1 MNKKIMYAVG
11 LSALMAACSSEDV
24 LTEVQGSQE
33 SDLFAGIEKVDAQF
47 NMGAESR
54 LATKWDIEIGDR
66 VGFAWL
72 TDLDEKLELTGDAYQ
87 NHPLNAVSETVLR
100 PATSIYEGEYYVYA
114 PYDYSVK
121 SIDKVN
127 FSIPET
133 QDLLSEWNGLAK
145 DAIFISPKWTTVSN
159 SVYDEGEPGIN
170 KNYTIYPAKFS
181 NGVGLDFSYKNN
193 EVNLKDETDNNK
205 EIQSDPE
212 IFEVKVGYLTAVDGE
227 NVTVNKFKYAPTAET
242 NEDNWEKRIIG
253 VTSDATATTS
263 VRSVVLQAAN
273 GVEVLEGTGYY
284 SLKPVA
290 GVTYTASREKEK
302 GQFVYNALPA
312 QTEVGDDTHVQFV
325 ITTTYGVIT
334 YTLPVNE
341 VAKTAYANQAGG
353 TYYLDYFDGITKDET
368 GANLADNVCTDYT
381 ESFVQVLG
389 KNGKFVA
396 EVDFTDAV
404 MNGMHVRDDAHLLQ
418 LLRFYRDYKL
428 GTEYAE
434 SDVILYLDAENGKF
448 EISKAAIAL
457 VQGLNGNP
465 NTNIKLEVCTEHGNP
480 QIVVFNNGEDKEVP
494 SFSYVFNSQV
504 EVFLKNQEWTWNG
517 NSKKETGN
525 VTKIRNLGSLKINA
539 ASVAA
544 GNSYYTNLFTGL
556 VNEAAAS
563 IEVKSVANVKIDLT
577 NYGKIDVN
585 AGAELLAYGAD
596 IVNDATSLT
605 AQGIINNSGVLA
617 IVEKTD
623 GTISNYGTINNK
635 VGGANNRTY
644 ISTNQ
649 TENANFAN
657 EWSSTNKFGTI
668 ILKDKFDKVSVNN
681 DEDKDKKQGFIKYTW
696 TGEGVYTTPT
706 PEENVK
712 YNYLIVSKDIQ
723 FVEEEQELKYL
734 EIAGTVTLTAKEYE
748 FTSETNALNGII
760 VNENASLDI
769 NKTNYLKAGAAF
781 VKGSVYVGGKFLYN
795 EDLVTYLGGAT
806 TDKDNIRIQ

>member
-1 MNKKIMYAVG
+1 MNKKLIFAMG
-11 LSALMAACSSEDV
+11 LTAMMVACSSEDV
-24 LTEVQGSQE
+24 LTDVQNSQE

-54 LATKWDIEIGDR
+54 LATEWGLEVGDR

-72 TDLDEKLELTGDAYQ
+72 KDNDGVLTQTGAAYQ
-87 NHPLNAVSETVLR
+87 NHPLNAVSESTLR
-100 PATSIYEGEYYVYA
+100 PETSIYVGEYFTYY
-114 PYDYSVK
+114 PYDESVV
-121 SIDKVN
+121 SIDNIN
-127 FSIPET
+127 FAIPAK
-133 QDLLSEWNGLAK
+133 QDLLMTWNAMAK
-145 DAIFISPKWTTVSN
+145 NAIFISPKWTSVSY
-159 SVYDEGEPGIN
+159 SIYDDGEPGIS
-170 KNYTIYPAKFS
+170 KSFKIYPAQFS
-181 NGVGLDFSYKNN
+181 NGARLNLDYKNN
-193 EVNLKDETDNNK
+193 KVDLKDETNND
-205 EIQSDPE
+205 EIYASDPQ
-212 IFEVKVGYLTAVDGE
+212 IFD
-227 NVTVNKFKYAPTAET
+227 VTVSYLDADGNTVSINAFEYAPTVEP
-242 NEDNWEKRIIG
+242 NVNNWEAYMLGAEATTTATAGPRA
-253 VTSDATATTS
+253 VTQPTSVEGIKNMIKGGFFLEPSTDYVADRNKTTGNIFRFHALPAVTEVGENTLVNIVINTTYGCITITKPVNEIAYTLFTKNNATTS
-263 VRSVVLQAAN
+263 MDQ
-273 GVEVLEGTGYY
+273 
-284 SLKPVA
+284 PD
-290 GVTYTASREKEK
+290 GVTTDK
-302 GQFVYNALPA
+302 
-312 QTEVGDDTHVQFV
+312 
-325 ITTTYGVIT
+325 
-334 YTLPVNE
+334 
-341 VAKTAYANQAGG
+341 
-353 TYYLDYFDGITKDET
+353 T
-368 GANLADNVCTDYT
+368 GANLPDGKFFTFA

-389 KNGKFVA
+389 KNGEFRT
-396 EVDFTDAV
+396 EVDFSTAV
-404 MNGMHVRDDAHLLQ
+404 MNGMHVKDNDHLLQ
-418 LLRFYRDYKL
+418 LLRYYRDYKL
-428 GTEYAE
+428 NTVYAE
-434 SDVILYLDAENGKF
+434 DNVILYLDAKAGNF
-448 EISKAAIAL
+448 EISKDAIAL
-457 VQGLNGNP
+457 VQSLNNRGA
-465 NTNIKLEVCTEHGNP
+465 NIKLEVCTEYGNP

-723 FVEEEQELKYL
+723 FVEAEQELKYL
-734 EIAGTVTLTAKEYE
+734 EIAGTVTLTAKENE

>member
-1 MNKKIMYAVG
+1 MNKKLIFAMG
-11 LSALMAACSSEDV
+11 LTAMMVACSSEDV
-24 LTEVQGSQE
+24 LTDVQNSQE

-54 LATKWDIEIGDR
+54 LATEWGLEVGDR

-72 TDLDEKLELTGDAYQ
+72 KDNDGVLTQTGAAYQ
-87 NHPLNAVSETVLR
+87 NHPLNAVSESTLR
-100 PATSIYEGEYYVYA
+100 PETSIYVGEYFTYY
-114 PYDYSVK
+114 PYDESVV
-121 SIDKVN
+121 SIDNIN
-127 FSIPET
+127 FAIPAK
-133 QDLLSEWNGLAK
+133 QDLLMTWNAMAK
-145 DAIFISPKWTTVSN
+145 NAIFISPKWTSVSY
-159 SVYDEGEPGIN
+159 SIYDDGEPGIS
-170 KNYTIYPAKFS
+170 KSFKIYPAQFS
-181 NGVGLDFSYKNN
+181 NGARLNLDYKNN
-193 EVNLKDETDNNK
+193 KVDLKDETNND
-205 EIQSDPE
+205 EIYASDPQ
-212 IFEVKVGYLTAVDGE
+212 IFD
-227 NVTVNKFKYAPTAET
+227 VTVSYLDADGNTVSINAFEYAPTVEP
-242 NEDNWEKRIIG
+242 NVNNWEAYMLGAEATTTANAGPRA
-253 VTSDATATTS
+253 VTQPTSVEGIKNMIKGGFFLEPSTDYVADRNKTTGNIFRFHALPAVTEVGENTLVNIVINTTYGCITITKPVNEIAYTLFTKNNATTS
-263 VRSVVLQAAN
+263 MDQ
-273 GVEVLEGTGYY
+273 
-284 SLKPVA
+284 PD
-290 GVTYTASREKEK
+290 GVTTDK
-302 GQFVYNALPA
+302 
-312 QTEVGDDTHVQFV
+312 
-325 ITTTYGVIT
+325 
-334 YTLPVNE
+334 
-341 VAKTAYANQAGG
+341 
-353 TYYLDYFDGITKDET
+353 T
-368 GANLADNVCTDYT
+368 GANLPDGKFFTFA

-389 KNGKFVA
+389 KNGEFRT
-396 EVDFTDAV
+396 EVDFSTAV
-404 MNGMHVRDDAHLLQ
+404 MNGMHVKDNDHLLQ
-418 LLRFYRDYKL
+418 LLRYYRDYKL
-428 GTEYAE
+428 NTVYAE
-434 SDVILYLDAENGKF
+434 DNVILYLDAKAGNF
-448 EISKAAIAL
+448 EISKDAIAL
-457 VQGLNGNP
+457 VQSLDNRGA
-465 NTNIKLEVCTEHGNP
+465 NIKLEVCTEYGNP

-723 FVEEEQELKYL
+723 FVEAEQELKYL
-734 EIAGTVTLTAKEYE
+734 EIAGTVTLTAKENE

-795 EDLVTYLGGAT
+795 GDLVTYLGGAT